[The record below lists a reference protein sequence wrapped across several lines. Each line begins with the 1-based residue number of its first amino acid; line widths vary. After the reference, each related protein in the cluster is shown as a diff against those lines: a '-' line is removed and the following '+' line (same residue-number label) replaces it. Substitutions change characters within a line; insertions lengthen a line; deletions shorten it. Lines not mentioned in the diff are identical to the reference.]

1 MLEFPLTDAIP
12 TIDSAKDQL
21 LGKIHQF
28 RKDSMA
34 HIAAVTAEVHQDE
47 QVHAY
52 AHTDARV
59 TKKSPLVVEEKDYA
73 LLYAYTLVT
82 VQVAEELKKV
92 KAEIEGLFGMLN
104 QDELLLE

>member
-1 MLEFPLTDAIP
+1 MEYL
-12 TIDSAKDQL
+12 
-21 LGKIHQF
+21 
-28 RKDSMA
+28 
-34 HIAAVTAEVHQDE
+34 AAATAEEHQDDRRN
-47 QVHAY
+47 ADSDTG
-52 AHTDARV
+52 ADADASV
-59 TKKSPLVVEEKDYA
+59 PNKTQLVVEEKDYA